1 MQEYFILF
9 GKHMKSSVLRHL
21 PPEFNQLAKQSTA
34 SEARDMIPQPDLASH
49 VFCQV
54 LADCGAV
61 ELDEHGWVFLLP
73 FSLLF
78 PQRAAEVWLS

>member
-1 MQEYFILF
+1 MHKHYGLLQEYFILF

-34 SEARDMIPQPDLASH
+34 SEGRDMIPEPNLSTH

-54 LADCGAV
+54 LTDCGSV
-61 ELDEHGWVFLLP
+61 ELDEHGSAP
-73 FSLLF
+73 PPS
-78 PQRAAEVWLS
+78 P